1 MPRFVGHDLR
11 FEGRCAR
18 VPVIGSGQIPVL
30 LHILRPAG
38 CCLAVS
44 RCLSTECA
52 ASFTAP
58 IDWASF

>member
-11 FEGRCAR
+11 FEDRCAR

-44 RCLSTECA
+44 RCLSTGRA
-52 ASFTAP
+52 ASLAV
-58 IDWASF
+58 SVS